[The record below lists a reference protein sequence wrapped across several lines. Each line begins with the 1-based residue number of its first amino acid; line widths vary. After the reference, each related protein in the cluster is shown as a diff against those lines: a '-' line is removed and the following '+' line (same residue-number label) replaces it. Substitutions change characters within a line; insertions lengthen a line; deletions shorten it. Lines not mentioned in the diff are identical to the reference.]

1 MAKSFLEF
9 LYSKP
14 ITDAGDVA
22 RALKINV
29 STALRLIADFMKLEI
44 LEEVTG
50 YKRNRIFVFEE
61 YVKLFR

>member
-1 MAKSFLEF
+1 
-9 LYSKP
+9 
-14 ITDAGDVA
+14 
-22 RALKINV
+22 
-29 STALRLIADFMKLEI
+29 LIADFMKLEI

>member
-1 MAKSFLEF
+1 MFINKYSLYEELYLEE
-9 LYSKP
+9 
-14 ITDAGDVA
+14 
-22 RALKINV
+22 
-29 STALRLIADFMKLEI
+29 LEI